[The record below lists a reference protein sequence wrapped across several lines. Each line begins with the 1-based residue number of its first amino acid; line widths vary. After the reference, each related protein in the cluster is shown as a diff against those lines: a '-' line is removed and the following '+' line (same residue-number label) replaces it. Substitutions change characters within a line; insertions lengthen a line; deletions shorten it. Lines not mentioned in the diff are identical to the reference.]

1 METVDTSESLKSV
14 RWQQWADEQ
23 AKFEASG
30 LTVREFCRQHNLGAS
45 TFYLRRAALRKLGH
59 QVFRGQRISNATS
72 PVSPTSVGFVDAGVF
87 RAEQHVKTLAED
99 IKAVPTVAA
108 PPGLLDAGTA
118 LELRIELGLGVVLTI
133 ARR

>member
-1 METVDTSESLKSV
+1 M
-14 RWQQWADEQ
+14 
-23 AKFEASG
+23 
-30 LTVREFCRQHNLGAS
+30 
-45 TFYLRRAALRKLGH
+45 
-59 QVFRGQRISNATS
+59 
-72 PVSPTSVGFVDAGVF
+72 F